1 MKTENRKEFIV
12 MAEELKDRKDV
23 PRELT
28 WDLSKIYATQEDMLR
43 DADKMEKLA
52 QEIVDRFK

>member
-1 MKTENRKEFIV
+1 MIMKTENRKEFIV

-52 QEIVDRFK
+52 QELI

>member
-1 MKTENRKEFIV
+1 MIMKTENRKEFIV

-43 DADKMEKLA
+43 DADKM
-52 QEIVDRFK
+52 